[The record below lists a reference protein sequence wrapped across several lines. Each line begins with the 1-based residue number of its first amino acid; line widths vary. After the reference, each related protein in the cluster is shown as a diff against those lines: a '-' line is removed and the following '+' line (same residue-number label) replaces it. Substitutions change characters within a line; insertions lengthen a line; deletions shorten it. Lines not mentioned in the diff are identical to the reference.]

1 MNLVR
6 LNSKTKQ
13 RIFSLCWSLNNGDW
27 HQFSNLIEKQV
38 MEEKSPLQDK
48 DRNPNIPSEANSEK
62 HVNLL
67 DIEEKDI
74 PIQQKTTDWEK
85 GDKEEG
91 QREWQQGIEDEDKA
105 LKNENL

>member
-1 MNLVR
+1 
-6 LNSKTKQ
+6 
-13 RIFSLCWSLNNGDW
+13 
-27 HQFSNLIEKQV
+27 